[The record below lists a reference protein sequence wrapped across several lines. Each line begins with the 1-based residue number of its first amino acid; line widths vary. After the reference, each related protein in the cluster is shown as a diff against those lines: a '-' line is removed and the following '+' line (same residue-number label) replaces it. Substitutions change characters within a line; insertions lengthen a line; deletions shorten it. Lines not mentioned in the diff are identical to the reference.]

1 MQISLVTHR
10 IIETFIN
17 PKCTLVCQTISHPSI
32 HWHYQH
38 THTHKQNGDH
48 LTSQIHQTLKKK
60 RRTYSR
66 CLVDTLSND
75 IFMQMKPY
83 DDFCCCTLMFPLPS
97 GFLLFIFSLLL
108 LVLVLL
114 ILQNCLL
121 HHTVG
126 SEFVDHIWIRKQ
138 LSTYLYVTKWV
149 ILWFPSNCSVFCPS
163 TVRVSLPQS
172 DNLNNDVWWFVL
184 SIVHLNGVQYHGPH
198 SPILSHLNMSAYEPN
213 DTISVIV
220 SLFLFFYFVPLS
232 YYPLFY

>member
-108 LVLVLL
+108 LV
-114 ILQNCLL
+114 
-121 HHTVG
+121 
-126 SEFVDHIWIRKQ
+126 
-138 LSTYLYVTKWV
+138 
-149 ILWFPSNCSVFCPS
+149 CSVATFFCRFGNAYKPFFYCCC
-163 TVRVSLPQS
+163 VIEQLDMHLVI
-172 DNLNNDVWWFVL
+172 
-184 SIVHLNGVQYHGPH
+184 IV
-198 SPILSHLNMSAYEPN
+198 
-213 DTISVIV
+213 
-220 SLFLFFYFVPLS
+220 LFLSVWS
-232 YYPLFY
+232 